1 MGYAILCGKWG
12 GWGVVGRFSEFS
24 TRILLAGPRGSYV
37 EPFLRTQL
45 NGFSVR
51 VADSPD
57 AIRRAISEGPRPD
70 LSVIDLTW
78 DDYRDGFN
86 FDGLDAL
93 RMLQKRDHGARVVF
107 AVRGHAGERDHVDE
121 AAAKPHVAG
130 FYLKE
135 YGFDLLVQAIK
146 SAAGGESLDGPDF
159 PWCGNPRGVTPIY
172 KYFDNGSKGR
182 TAAQMAGAIA
192 SGRVMNTE
200 TLVTVTGIP
209 KGTASRPQDYLGPLI
224 TERGEYPEQMR
235 VKQGVVYRWCGEH
248 ARYILSWCRRNGL
261 AGLAARVTE

>member
-1 MGYAILCGKWG
+1 M
-12 GWGVVGRFSEFS
+12 VGRFSEFS

-78 DDYRDGFN
+78 DDYQDGFN

-224 TERGEYPEQMR
+224 TERGEYPGQMR